1 VEFFDSHGEQI
12 DFVIFKRGKNMTD
25 TRAVPKLRALDRA
38 KTREFLSRVKR
49 HPGLVENF
57 SEHSLHDEETA
68 RHISLAAKTL
78 WLLAI
83 RTNMKAL
90 SVQLEEVFY
99 KSYWAATGSR
109 IEEGNKSFGSTQ
121 RSKSESAVFT
131 H

>member
-1 VEFFDSHGEQI
+1 MINAKIGS
-12 DFVIFKRGKNMTD
+12 
-25 TRAVPKLRALDRA
+25 KLRTLDRA

-83 RTNMKAL
+83 RTNMKGL
-90 SVQLEEVFY
+90 SMQLEEVFY
-99 KSYWAATGSR
+99 QSYWAATGSLNDAR
-109 IEEGNKSFGSTQ
+109 FKPVGSVQ
-121 RSKSESAVFT
+121 ESKSEPIAFT